1 MDATVAVS
9 HDGIGYL
16 LAAVIAFVLA
26 QGIKFFLNHR
36 AMDAPEKASL
46 GELFESGR
54 MPSSHTAVVI
64 AFASSI
70 LFTEGVSKLFA
81 FAAVFAMVTIY
92 DSLVVRR
99 SSGEQGT
106 ALLKL
111 ISKSP
116 FSKDP
121 LPYVALGHKPLEVT
135 AGAALGLAVGIGV
148 AIFIT

>member
-1 MDATVAVS
+1 MSTPIS
-9 HDGIGYL
+9 HDGVAYII
-16 LAAVIAFVLA
+16 AAVIAFLVA
-26 QGIKFFLNHR
+26 QGLKMIISSQGQKLRNKGWRR
-36 AMDAPEKASL
+36 A
-46 GELFESGR
+46 FESGR
-54 MPSSHTAVVI
+54 MPSSHTTVVV

-81 FAAVFAMVTIY
+81 IAVVFAMVTIY

-111 ISKSP
+111 LEASVY
-116 FSKDP
+116 SKDP
-121 LPYVALGHKPLEVT
+121 MPYIALGHKPLEVI
-135 AGAALGLAVGIGV
+135 AGFVLGVMIGGGV